1 MAANVESLGALER
14 RVSMSVPVEEIERQ
28 VDERRMEHAC
38 SVRMPGFRPSK
49 VPLKLVA
56 QTYGPQVR
64 SEVLGDAVQKAFTEV
79 VKEANLRVAGYPRI
93 EKKAAADDKAL
104 EFSATFEIYPE
115 VKLGDLGAASIER
128 PQVEVDVAAVART
141 IEILRKQRTRFVPAS
156 RPARDGDRLTVDFEG
171 TIAGQAFDGGK
182 AENFVFALGE
192 GRMLP
197 EFDAAAR
204 GMSPGE
210 SKTFPVR
217 FPDNYHGKDVAGK
230 EASFEMKVK
239 SVDEPQLP
247 ALDAEFAKQLGVAD
261 GDLAKMR
268 GEIRAN
274 VEREVKKRVDARI
287 KGQALQALLDAAPLE
302 LPKSLVEMETQQL
315 VERAAADLQARGVK
329 PEQLPLNPASFEGAA
344 KRRVALG
351 LIIAELARAE
361 NLQPKPGEVRA
372 IIEQAGRGERAY
384 DIYSRLLKERVVFL
398 VGPVTEITANLIVAQ
413 LLFLE
418 SENPDKDIFFY
429 INSPG
434 GSVSAGLAI
443 YDTMQFIKPDVSTLC
458 VGQAA
463 RMGALLMAAG
473 DVGKRFCLPNSRV
486 MIHQPMGGF
495 QGQATDI
502 EIHAKEILYLR
513 GRLNEILA
521 RHSGK
526 TIEVIARDTERDFFM
541 GAQDAVKY
549 GIVDKVLVSRE
560 NT

>member
-14 RVSMSVPVEEIERQ
+14 RVSMSVPVEEIDRQ
-28 VDERRMEHAC
+28 VDERLKKLARD
-38 SVRMPGFRPSK
+38 VRMPGFRPGK

-115 VKLGDLGAASIER
+115 VKLGDLSAASIER
-128 PQVEVDVAAVART
+128 PQVEVDDAAVDRT

-156 RPARDGDRLTVDFEG
+156 RPARDADRLTVDFEG

-182 AENFVFALGE
+182 AESFVFPLGE

-197 EFDAAAR
+197 EFEAAAR

-210 SKTFPVR
+210 AKTFAVR

-239 SVDEPQLP
+239 SVEEPQLP

-268 GEIRAN
+268 AEIRAN

-287 KGQALQALLDAAPLE
+287 KGQALQALLDAAPME

-329 PEQLPLNPASFEGAA
+329 PGQLPINPASFEGAA

-372 IIEQAGRGERAY
+372 IVEQEAQSYESPAEVVKWFY
-384 DIYSRLLKERVVFL
+384 MQPQRLSEMEGVALEANVVKWVL
-398 VGPVTEITANLIVAQ
+398 SKAKGV
-413 LLFLE
+413 
-418 SENPDKDIFFY
+418 DKQVSFDELM
-429 INSPG
+429 G
-434 GSVSAGLAI
+434 GSA
-443 YDTMQFIKPDVSTLC
+443 
-458 VGQAA
+458 
-463 RMGALLMAAG
+463 
-473 DVGKRFCLPNSRV
+473 
-486 MIHQPMGGF
+486 
-495 QGQATDI
+495 
-502 EIHAKEILYLR
+502 
-513 GRLNEILA
+513 
-521 RHSGK
+521 
-526 TIEVIARDTERDFFM
+526 
-541 GAQDAVKY
+541 
-549 GIVDKVLVSRE
+549 
-560 NT
+560 

>member
-14 RVSMSVPVEEIERQ
+14 RVSMSVPVEEIDRQ
-28 VDERRMEHAC
+28 VDERLKRLARD
-38 SVRMPGFRPSK
+38 VRMPGFRPGK

-128 PQVEVDVAAVART
+128 AQVEVDDAAVDRT

-156 RPARDGDRLTVDFEG
+156 RPARDADRLTVDFEG

-182 AENFVFALGE
+182 AENFVFPLGE

-197 EFDAAAR
+197 EFEAAAR
-204 GMSPGE
+204 GMSPGQ
-210 SKTFPVR
+210 SKSFAVR
-217 FPDNYHGKDVAGK
+217 FPDTYHGKDVAGK

-239 SVDEPQLP
+239 SVEEPQLP

-287 KGQALQALLDAAPLE
+287 KGQALQALLDAAPME

-315 VERAAADLQARGVK
+315 VERSAADLQARGVK
-329 PEQLPLNPASFEGAA
+329 PGQLPINPASFEGAA

-361 NLQPKPGEVRA
+361 NLQPKPGEVRV
-372 IIEQAGRGERAY
+372 IVEQEAQSYESPAEVVKWFY
-384 DIYSRLLKERVVFL
+384 MQPQRLSEMEGVALEANVVKWVLSKAKVADKE
-398 VGPVTEITANLIVAQ
+398 
-413 LLFLE
+413 
-418 SENPDKDIFFY
+418 IFFY
-429 INSPG
+429 LNSPG

-463 RMGALLMAAG
+463 SMGALLLAAG
-473 DVGKRFCLPNSRV
+473 DKDKRFCLPNSRV

-495 QGQATDI
+495 QGQASDV

-521 RHSGK
+521 KHTGK
-526 TIEVIARDTERDFFM
+526 AISVVERYTERDFFM
-541 GAQDAVKY
+541 V
-549 GIVDKVLVSRE
+549 
-560 NT
+560 